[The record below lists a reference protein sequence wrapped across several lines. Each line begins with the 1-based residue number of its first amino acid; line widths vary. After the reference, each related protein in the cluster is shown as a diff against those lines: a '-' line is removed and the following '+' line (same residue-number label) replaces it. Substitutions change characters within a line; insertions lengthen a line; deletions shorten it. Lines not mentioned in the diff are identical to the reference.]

1 MQAARGIGAMVAA
14 CTIWGL
20 SPLYYKLIAHVPPL
34 EVLSHRTLWSLVF
47 FGAVLLIQ
55 KRLPEVWVLIGN
67 WRALVLV
74 AFAAIMI
81 SANWF
86 LYILSIQVGRTVEAS
101 LGYYMFPLVAVILGL
116 LAFSESLSPIKWLS
130 VGLAVVAVLVL
141 TIGLGATPGISMAL
155 ATTFGLYG
163 LAKKCTRAGPVAS
176 VTAEVL
182 VLAPLAVIW
191 LAGVHQAGWSGLTGR
206 SGGVFGHDLG
216 DSLILVLSGPLTA
229 GPLILLSYASRRIT
243 MATLGLVQYLNP
255 TLQFLCA
262 VVVFQEPFT
271 GWHGL
276 AFGLIWLAL
285 ALYSA
290 EVLRQ
295 DKALRKASAKVSISV
310 TGVI

>member
-55 KRLPEVWVLIGN
+55 QRLPEVWVLIRER
-67 WRALVLV
+67 WALVLV
-74 AFAAIMI
+74 VFAAIMI

-86 LYILSIQVGRTVEAS
+86 LYILSIQIGRTVEAS
-101 LGYYMFPLVAVILGL
+101 LGYYMFPLVAVLLGL
-116 LAFSESLSPIKWLS
+116 LAFSEKLSAIKWLS
-130 VGLAVVAVLVL
+130 VGLGVLAVLVL
-141 TIGLGATPGISMAL
+141 TVGLGATPAISMAL
-155 ATTFGLYG
+155 ATTFGFYG
-163 LAKKCTRAGPVAS
+163 LAKKWTRAGPVVS

-182 VLAPLAVIW
+182 VLAPLAMIW

-206 SGGVFGHDLG
+206 SGGVFGHDFG
-216 DSLILVLSGPLTA
+216 DSLILMLSGPLTA

-262 VVVFQEPFT
+262 VVVFHEPFT
-271 GWHGL
+271 ILHGL

-290 EVLRQ
+290 EALRQ
-295 DKALRKASAKVSISV
+295 DKASRRAAAKVSTSA
-310 TGVI
+310 TGVM